1 MSKNKPNYNL
11 LLIFHSFH
19 LKTSI
24 FAVVLSIIVL
34 MPSQNLNLFH
44 SFISIPI
51 KYGLLVLFFLCSKK
65 VISQDPIYSQY
76 YNSHLQLNAA
86 LAGNTNGP
94 LFQLNYRNQWPL
106 LNQIYTTY
114 SVSYDQYI
122 RRFNSGIGA
131 QLLTDNAGDG
141 TLRTTGLTGYYSYK
155 LRVKKNSFIKGGMEI
170 GYINLGLDWS
180 KLIFGDA
187 IDPGSGH
194 ISPGGTPFPS
204 KESKPGETSKN
215 LLNIGAGVVFFN
227 PEYYV
232 GISLKNLNTPDIS
245 FLESGINPDESS
257 QSLPVRFSLHGG
269 MQILLKPGN
278 KRIDPTFI
286 SPNMMYLRQ
295 GGFHQINVGAYL
307 SVNKIQGGLWYRHSL
322 FNGDALITSFGVK
335 KDFLKI
341 TYSFDLTLSQLNIR
355 QGGAHEIGVI
365 LSFEHLY
372 PKRQDY
378 NDCFAIF
385 R

>member
-1 MSKNKPNYNL
+1 MLN
-11 LLIFHSFH
+11 FHLFH
-19 LKTSI
+19 LKTTI
-24 FAVVLSIIVL
+24 FAVVLSIRLL
-34 MPSQNLNLFH
+34 MPSQIQNIFT
-44 SFISIPI
+44 FYKFIPI
-51 KYGLLVLFFLCSKK
+51 RIWAITLFLFCIQVVK
-65 VISQDPIYSQY
+65 SQDPIYSQY
-76 YNSHLQLNAA
+76 YNAHLQLNSA

-106 LNQIYTTY
+106 LDKIYTTY
-114 SVSYDQYI
+114 SISYDQFV
-122 RRFNSGIGA
+122 RRLNSGVGV
-131 QLLTDNAGDG
+131 QLVTDNAGDG

-155 LRVKKNSFIKGGMEI
+155 LRVKKKSFIKGGMEI
-170 GYINLGLDWS
+170 GYTNLGLDWN
-180 KLIFGDA
+180 KLVFGDA

-194 ISPGGTPFPS
+194 ISPGGTPYPS
-204 KESKPGETSKN
+204 KEQTPGITSKN
-215 LLNIGAGVVFFN
+215 LLNIGAGIVFFN

-232 GISLKNLNTPDIS
+232 GVSLKNLNTPDIS
-245 FLESGINPDESS
+245 FLESGINSGASS

-269 MQILLKPGN
+269 KQIILRSGN

-286 SPNMMYLRQ
+286 SPNIMYLRQ
-295 GGFHQINVGAYL
+295 GGFHQLNAGAYL

-355 QGGAHEIGVI
+355 QGGAHELVVVV
-365 LSFEHLY
+365 SFEHLY